1 MASPEYETVVAEM
14 RSAPPVDLTLSPQA
28 LRANMDAAMAGYP
41 VPERTAVTAVSAGGT
56 SAEWLVAEGA
66 DPARRVLYLHGGGYF
81 YGNLDTHRGLA
92 AAYSHASGCA
102 VLALDYRLA
111 PEHPYPAAVEDA
123 LTAYRWMR
131 AHGPQGA
138 DIFRT
143 TCIVGDSAGGGL
155 TLATLLALRDDDEPL
170 PDAAVTVS
178 AWTDLA
184 GTGASWT
191 TRAAA
196 DPRVRRDV
204 IDQMARWY
212 LGEVNPATPLASPWY
227 ADLAGLPPLL
237 MQVGDAEVLLDDTR
251 RVADKARKAGVDIT
265 EEVWPEMY
273 HVWHQ
278 RRAEHPEGQAAIE
291 RVGEYLRV
299 HLAVPS

>member
-1 MASPEYETVVAEM
+1 MASREYETIVAQM
-14 RSAPPVDLTLSPQA
+14 RSAPPADLTLSPQV
-28 LRANMDAAMAGYP
+28 LRANMEAAMAGYP
-41 VPERTAVTAVSAGGT
+41 VPERTAITAVNADGT
-56 SAEWLVAEGA
+56 SAEWLVAENA
-66 DPARRVLYLHGGGYF
+66 DPSRRVLYLHGGGYF

-92 AAYSHASGCA
+92 AAYSRASGCA

-123 LTAYRWMR
+123 LTAYRWLR
-131 AHGPQGA
+131 AHGPLGPA
-138 DIFRT
+138 AASTIG
-143 TCIVGDSAGGGL
+143 IVGDSAGGGL
-155 TLATLLALRDDDEPL
+155 TLATLLALRDGDEPL

-184 GTGASWT
+184 GTGESWT

-204 IDQMARWY
+204 LDQMARWY
-212 LGEVNPATPLASPWY
+212 LGDADPTNPLASPWY

-237 MQVGDAEVLLDDTR
+237 MQVGGAEVLLDDTR
-251 RVADKARKAGVDIT
+251 RVAAKARAAGVEVT

-273 HVWHQ
+273 HVWHH
-278 RRAEHPEGQAAIE
+278 RWAEHPEGQAAIE
-291 RVGEYLRV
+291 RIGEYLQAHV
-299 HLAVPS
+299 AVSS